1 MVVVVGAV
9 QSSRAES
16 KEVGERGSWED
27 EHGRGV
33 VEPERPV
40 EYLGRCS
47 IVVMG
52 GRQRSTDGLGSFF
65 RGAVSKIGWV
75 GSKKGTRE

>member
-1 MVVVVGAV
+1 MGVGVVVVVVGAV

-52 GRQRSTDGLGSFF
+52 GGSGRRTVWEASFGALSPRSAG
-65 RGAVSKIGWV
+65 
-75 GSKKGTRE
+75 